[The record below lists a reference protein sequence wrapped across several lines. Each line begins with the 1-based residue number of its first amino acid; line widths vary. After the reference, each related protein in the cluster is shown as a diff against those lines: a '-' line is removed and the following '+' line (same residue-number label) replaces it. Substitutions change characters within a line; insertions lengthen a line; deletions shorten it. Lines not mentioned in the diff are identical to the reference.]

1 MKKPNEIMWK
11 MIWRQ
16 YALAIAFI
24 IPVFIAFTF
33 YYTYASN
40 MIKDGLDQTSLI
52 HRDVLVMEID
62 AHFSEIESLISTTSL
77 YLKDNLEEENVYA
90 YLVTLLQSNDK
101 LTSLYFGSPDNEM
114 INASGFTPPPTFDLR
129 TRPWYTRAIEVDYIV
144 YTPAFMNA
152 SQDKIIISLSQ
163 AIYKED
169 VLLGV
174 LAADVDIQTISN
186 LISEMTI
193 VDTGYSFLVD
203 QNNQLLAHPNLLT
216 SSLQLISAD
225 TISESISPLFGNE
238 GRINIVIDNQEG
250 ILFYETIKDN
260 AYFLGVFVPIS
271 DYMSGLQLLQFT
283 FFIIIAVLF
292 LFGIL
297 LFILQYYYFVKP
309 INLLEKEINQIN
321 INAQIDY
328 RLPDHKISGFDA
340 LRNTIN
346 STLDTAES
354 YFKDLNTMIE
364 KLNYQANHDQ
374 LTKLKNRH
382 AYQQDIAILDHPDYY
397 PLGILIADVN
407 GLKLFNDSFGHLQGD
422 SILQDTATILCNV
435 FSLEYVYRMGG
446 DEFIIL
452 LPNTNLSDVIELV
465 QKANIEATKY
475 QFMNIEVSLS
485 FGYAIKES
493 REQSLQDLLKIA
505 EDFMY
510 KQKLI
515 GGTSSRTRTI
525 DTIIQTLFEKS
536 QREESHSKRVMMICE
551 IMGRKLEFHRDRI
564 NELRTAG
571 LLHDIGKIGIDVQIL
586 NKESKLSDD
595 EWMII
600 KRHPEIGYRILNT
613 VNELAEIALIVLS
626 HHERYDGKGYPRG
639 IQGESIPIES
649 RILSIADAYDA
660 MISYR
665 PYRPSLTP
673 EQALLELKKHART
686 QFDPKL
692 VEVFISIVQE
702 IE

>member
-1 MKKPNEIMWK
+1 MWK

-24 IPVFIAFTF
+24 IPFFIAFTF
-33 YYTYASN
+33 YYLYATN
-40 MIKDGLDQTSLI
+40 MIEEGLDQTSTL

-62 AHFSEIESLISTTSL
+62 AHFSEIESMISTTSL
-77 YLKDNLEEENVYA
+77 YLRDNLEEVNVYD
-90 YLVTLLQSNDK
+90 YLVALLQSNDK
-101 LTSLYFGSPDNEM
+101 LTSLYFGSPDNVM

-129 TRPWYTRAIEVDYIV
+129 TRPWYTRAIEVDYII

-163 AIYKED
+163 AIYKDD

-174 LAADVDIQTISN
+174 LAADVDIQTITGI
-186 LISEMTI
+186 ISEMTI
-193 VDTGYSFLVD
+193 AETGYSFLVD
-203 QNNQLLAHPNLLT
+203 QNNQLLAHPNLLIDE
-216 SSLQLISAD
+216 LQLISSD
-225 TISESISPLFGNE
+225 TISEDIFPLFGNE
-238 GRINIVIDNQEG
+238 GKINIVINEQEG
-250 ILFYETIKDN
+250 ILFYETLKNN
-260 AYFLGVFVPIS
+260 AYFLGVFVPMS
-271 DYMSGLQLLQFT
+271 DYMSGLQLLQLT
-283 FFIIIAVLF
+283 FISIIIILF

-321 INAQIDY
+321 IDAQIDY
-328 RLPDHKISGFDA
+328 RLPDHKISGFDT

-354 YFKDLNTMIE
+354 YFTDLNTMIE

-382 AYQQDIAILDHPDYY
+382 AYQEDIAILDHPDYY
-397 PLGILIADVN
+397 PLGILLADVN

-422 SILQDTATILCNV
+422 AILQDTATILCDV
-435 FSLEYVYRMGG
+435 FSSDYVYRMGG

-452 LPNTNLSDVIELV
+452 LPKTSLSDVIELIKV
-465 QKANIEATKY
+465 ANIEATKY

-493 REQSLQDLLKIA
+493 ESQSLQDLLKIA

-515 GGTSSRTRTI
+515 AGTSSRARTI

-551 IMGRKLEFHRDRI
+551 TMGQKLGFHSDRI

-586 NKESKLSDD
+586 NKETKLTDE

-613 VNELAEIALIVLS
+613 VNELAEIAMIVLS

-639 IQGESIPIES
+639 ISGEAIPIES

-665 PYRPSLTP
+665 PYRQSLTI
-673 EQALLELKKHART
+673 EQAVLELTKHAGT

-692 VEVFISIVQE
+692 VEVFVSIVHE
-702 IE
+702 IA